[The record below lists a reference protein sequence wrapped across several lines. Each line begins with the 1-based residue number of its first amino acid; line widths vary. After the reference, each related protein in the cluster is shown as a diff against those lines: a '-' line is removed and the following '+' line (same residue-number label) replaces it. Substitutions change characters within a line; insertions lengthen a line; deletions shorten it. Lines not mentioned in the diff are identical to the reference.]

1 MPCFASR
8 STAGPDAGASSYAF
22 IFHDVRIKLETT
34 KNPEA
39 LLRLVQN
46 NGTFTIFLDTEKY
59 IEDVKV
65 LPLLA
70 HAPNQT
76 FMNLSSKCIMNCAF
90 CTTVELLR
98 GNGGDMTPE
107 RMLKIIRINAKHPS
121 FEAVALTSGIPD
133 SVAETNMRMVE
144 AIKAIRAEFPKIP
157 IGVEAYFDDI
167 QCIQRMKDA
176 GADEIKI
183 NIETWKPDL
192 FEKVCPNRDREKTLA
207 ALEEAVRI
215 FGRNMVQSNYIIG
228 LGETDEDIIDG
239 LKKLS
244 HMGVVVN
251 IRGIR
256 LGELNRVRLEKALG
270 KVPERVSAER
280 LIKLAKVHKNILEM
294 NHLDTDSFKTM
305 CFSCECC
312 DIMPMQDL

>member
-22 IFHDVRIKLETT
+22 TFEGARIKLEIT
-34 KNPEA
+34 KNPNA
-39 LLRLVQN
+39 KLRLAQN
-46 NGTFTIFLDTEKY
+46 KGSFNIFLGTDKLVEH
-59 IEDVKV
+59 VKV

-76 FMNLSSKCIMNCAF
+76 FMNLSSKCIMDCAF
-90 CTTVELLR
+90 CSTVELLR
-98 GNGGDMTPE
+98 GNDGEMTPE
-107 RMLKIIRINAKHPS
+107 RVLKIIRINASHPS

-133 SVAETNMRMVE
+133 SVADTNMRMIE
-144 AIKAIRAEFPKIP
+144 MIKAIRSEFPYIP

-167 QCIQRMKDA
+167 LCIQRMKDA

-183 NIETWKPDL
+183 NIETWPHKI
-192 FEKVCPNRDREKTLA
+192 FKKICPNRDSEKTLA
-207 ALEEAVRI
+207 ALEEAVRV

-228 LGETDEDIIDG
+228 LGETDEDIVDA

-251 IRGIR
+251 LRGIR
-256 LGELNRVRLEKALG
+256 LGELNRERLEKALG
-270 KVPERVSAER
+270 SVPKRVSAER
-280 LIKLAKVHKNILEM
+280 LIKLAKVHRNILEM